1 MLQQRGCVSV
11 TNVQKEIEN
20 EAVMR
25 GCFPRVYQL
34 VIYSLLIP
42 ASTAVVE
49 RGFSLINDVC
59 TPLRSRLTQTN
70 LTCLMRMISESPDV
84 LSDRMLEELVDKFKT
99 QKKRKLQL

>member
-1 MLQQRGCVSV
+1 MLKQRGCVYV
-11 TNVQKEIEN
+11 TNVQKEMEN
-20 EAVMR
+20 DAVMR

-49 RGFSLINDVC
+49 RGFSLMNDAC

-70 LTCLMRMISESPDV
+70 MTCLMRIISECPDV
-84 LSDRMLEELVDKFKT
+84 LSDQLLEELVDKFKT
-99 QKKRKLQL
+99 QKKRKLLL